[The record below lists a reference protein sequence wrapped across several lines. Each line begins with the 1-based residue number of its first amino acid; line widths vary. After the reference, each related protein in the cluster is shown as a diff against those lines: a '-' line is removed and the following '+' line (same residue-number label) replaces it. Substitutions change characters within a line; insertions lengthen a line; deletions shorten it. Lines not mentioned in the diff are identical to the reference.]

1 MLYVDID
8 MNDLINYKDE
18 SDGINK
24 NKFNYGYRLN

>member
-24 NKFNYGYRLN
+24 NKLIMVID